1 MIGQGVVP
9 LFTIA
14 AATSLS
20 DLTTTLCPDQD
31 KGPPF
36 GCLENHEGFFV
47 VDMQGADIWEI

>member
-20 DLTTTLCPDQD
+20 VLTTTLCPDQD
-31 KGPPF
+31 RAHRLVARRTMKVS
-36 GCLENHEGFFV
+36 L
-47 VDMQGADIWEI
+47 